1 MTAVFRDSC
10 VLRISP
16 IAGEADG
23 GCNGTMDKEPSTAEF
38 AFSTGING
46 VDCNPVANPQP
57 GNART
62 KLNHFA

>member
-16 IAGEADG
+16 IAGKADG
-23 GCNGTMDKEPSTAEF
+23 RSDGAMHKKPPTAEF